1 MDNMDERIINITLRK
16 TRAVPRTQ
24 RARRAIS
31 ELRSNVARHMKVSE
45 DDVWIDKGLNEAI
58 WARGITNP
66 PIHVTVKAV
75 KFEDDLV
82 EVSLPEVKEDK
93 PVASN

>member
-1 MDNMDERIINITLRK
+1 
-16 TRAVPRTQ
+16 
-24 RARRAIS
+24 
-31 ELRSNVARHMKVSE
+31 MKVSE

-66 PIHVTVKAV
+66 PIHITVKAV

-82 EVSLPEVKEDK
+82 EVSLPDNS
-93 PVASN
+93 VASN